1 MPYKNI
7 VLANLRISIKFYII
21 LLCYY
26 CIIVYILHTYVL
38 YIYCYIYKYIYNI
51 LLFVTNIN
59 VAFNSYFY

>member
-26 CIIVYILHTYVL
+26 CIIVYILYTYVL
-38 YIYCYIYKYIYNI
+38 YVLYVFINIYNI

>member
-26 CIIVYILHTYVL
+26 CIIVYILYTYIL
-38 YIYCYIYKYIYNI
+38 YVYCYIYKYI
-51 LLFVTNIN
+51 
-59 VAFNSYFY
+59 